1 MLRTLGKFV
10 YLFSSFYHFSR
21 FGAKFFYVACSLFC
35 ISHSSP
41 SFVNKTQKHFSCFC
55 CVIMC
60 VCVCEC
66 WWVLLTQPCVCVC
79 LVFAERVCFELVFCF
94 PSYSTYS
101 LYSLTIFY
109 PSERERENR
118 HKRECSGIR
127 NNIQIEKMNDEM
139 KWLEMYA
146 YDKRTK

>member
-1 MLRTLGKFV
+1 MLLDVCVSVDG
-10 YLFSSFYHFSR
+10 S
-21 FGAKFFYVACSLFC
+21 
-35 ISHSSP
+35 SSP
-41 SFVNKTQKHFSCFC
+41 SHVCACVWFLPNGFVLNWFSVFPL
-55 CVIMC
+55 IPHTISI
-60 VCVCEC
+60 
-66 WWVLLTQPCVCVC
+66 LLQ
-79 LVFAERVCFELVFCF
+79 F
-94 PSYSTYS
+94 
-101 LYSLTIFY
+101 FY